1 MRLMSLLLF
10 AAAGAASAQSPD
22 DFAWQWPIDATGD
35 DGAHALVLDEAVYS
49 RITRTDLR
57 DLAVFNADG
66 QPVPFAPLPWPST
79 TQALRTQ
86 LNWLRLPV
94 DTRGDGESLSLRI
107 ARDPDGTVRDLQLD
121 ATGDPATRTSTDLL
135 IDLGTDPAPVS
146 SLLLSLSDEAAR
158 PVNLRVQV
166 LASDD
171 LASWR
176 PLGSD
181 LALVSILDNGFEIER
196 TRLDFAPSS
205 ERYLRLALAPGDDW
219 PALDRIEEESR
230 RTGRDEPEARTVTL
244 EGTPVAG
251 EPGLFEYRSPGPIPV
266 SRVDVGLA
274 AGNTVAGVRVES
286 RDDAGD
292 AAARR
297 TDARFEPRWEP
308 VAAFTAFRLGA
319 GDAEVRHLPAD
330 ADGIRD
336 RLWRV
341 RTTPALNQA
350 PTLQLSYRPDR
361 FVLLAQGP
369 QPYRL
374 LAGSVRAER
383 PDYPVDAALAALGAA
398 RARDWQPPLATLG
411 EGSAAAGDAALRDD
425 RGPDWRRWLLWSVL
439 GIGALLVLVVSL
451 RVLRQPQA

>member
-1 MRLMSLLLF
+1 MRLMSLLLL
-10 AAAGAASAQSPD
+10 AATGAASAQSPD
-22 DFAWQWPIDATGD
+22 DFAWQWPITATGD
-35 DGAHALVLDEAVYS
+35 DGAHALVLDDAVYA
-49 RITRTDLR
+49 RITRSDLR

-66 QPVPFAPLPWPST
+66 QPVPFAPLPWPTT
-79 TQALRTQ
+79 TQASRTQ

-94 DTRGDGESLSLRI
+94 ATDSAGESLSLRI

-121 ATGDPATRTSTDLL
+121 ATGDAADSASTDLL
-135 IDLGTDPAPVS
+135 IDLGDDPEPVS
-146 SLLLSLSDEAAR
+146 SLRLTLADDAVR

-171 LASWR
+171 LATWR

-205 ERYLRLALAPGDDW
+205 GRYLRLALAPGEDW
-219 PALDRIEEESR
+219 PALDRIEQESR
-230 RTGRDEPEARTVTL
+230 RTGRDEPEARTVTI
-244 EGTPVAG
+244 EGLPVEG

-274 AGNTVAGVRVES
+274 SGNTVAGVRV
-286 RDDAGD
+286 
-292 AAARR
+292 
-297 TDARFEPRWEP
+297 
-308 VAAFTAFRLGA
+308 GA
-319 GDAEVRHLPAD
+319 GDAEVRHLPAE
-330 ADGIRD
+330 AGGVRD

-374 LAGSVRAER
+374 LAGSVRAQR
-383 PDYPVDAALAALGAA
+383 PDYPVEAALSALGAA
-398 RARDWQPPLATLG
+398 RARGWQPPLATLG
-411 EGSAAAGDAALRDD
+411 EGAIAAGDTALRDD

-451 RVLRQPQA
+451 RVLRQPQG

>member
-1 MRLMSLLLF
+1 MRLMSLLLL
-10 AAAGAASAQSPD
+10 AATGAASAQSPD
-22 DFAWQWPIDATGD
+22 DFAWQWPITATGD
-35 DGAHALVLDEAVYS
+35 DGAHALVLDDAVYA
-49 RITRTDLR
+49 RITRSDLR

-66 QPVPFAPLPWPST
+66 QPVPFAPLPWPTT
-79 TQALRTQ
+79 TQASRTQ

-94 DTRGDGESLSLRI
+94 ATDSAGESLSLRI

-121 ATGDPATRTSTDLL
+121 ATGDAADSASTDLL
-135 IDLGTDPAPVS
+135 IDLGDDPEPVS
-146 SLLLSLSDEAAR
+146 SLRLTLADDTVR

-171 LASWR
+171 LATWR

-205 ERYLRLALAPGDDW
+205 GRYLRLALAPGEDW
-219 PALDRIEEESR
+219 PALDRIEQESR
-230 RTGRDEPEARTVTL
+230 RTGRDEPEARTVTI
-244 EGTPVAG
+244 EGLPVEG

-274 AGNTVAGVRVES
+274 SGNTVAGVRVES

-292 AAARR
+292 AVARR
-297 TDARFEPRWEP
+297 ADARFEPHWSH

-319 GDAEVRHLPAD
+319 GDAEVRHLPAE
-330 ADGIRD
+330 AGWVRD

-374 LAGSVRAER
+374 LAGSVRAQR
-383 PDYPVDAALAALGAA
+383 PDYPVEAALSALGAA

-451 RVLRQPQA
+451 RVLRQPQG

>member
-1 MRLMSLLLF
+1 MRLMSLLLL
-10 AAAGAASAQSPD
+10 AATGAASAQSPD
-22 DFAWQWPIDATGD
+22 DFAWQWPITATGD
-35 DGAHALVLDEAVYS
+35 DGAHALVLDDAVYA
-49 RITRTDLR
+49 RITRSDLR

-66 QPVPFAPLPWPST
+66 QPVPFAPLPWPTT
-79 TQALRTQ
+79 TQASRTQ

-94 DTRGDGESLSLRI
+94 ATDSAGESLSLRI

-121 ATGDPATRTSTDLL
+121 ATGDAADSASTDLL
-135 IDLGTDPAPVS
+135 IDLGDDPEPVS
-146 SLLLSLSDEAAR
+146 SLRLTLADDAVR

-171 LASWR
+171 LATWR

-205 ERYLRLALAPGDDW
+205 GRYLRLALAPGEDW
-219 PALDRIEEESR
+219 PALDRIEQESR
-230 RTGRDEPEARTVTL
+230 RTGRDEPEARTVTI
-244 EGTPVAG
+244 EGLPVEG

-274 AGNTVAGVRVES
+274 SGNTVAGVRV
-286 RDDAGD
+286 
-292 AAARR
+292 
-297 TDARFEPRWEP
+297 
-308 VAAFTAFRLGA
+308 GA
-319 GDAEVRHLPAD
+319 GDAEVRHLPAE
-330 ADGIRD
+330 AGGVRD

-374 LAGSVRAER
+374 LAGSVRAQR
-383 PDYPVDAALAALGAA
+383 PDYPVEAALSALGAA
-398 RARDWQPPLATLG
+398 RARGWQPPLATLG
-411 EGSAAAGDAALRDD
+411 EGAVAAGDTALRDD

-451 RVLRQPQA
+451 RVLRQPQG